1 MGGDGGTVSVPA
13 APTRPR
19 PSAAALSVPVVIGRT
34 FPVASLPRRPRPHCP
49 GDPSPSA
56 RVWLWPS
63 VSFSASWGR
72 VSLVR
77 VVRPVPSLLGGD
89 IPELRTLVQGLFSF
103 GLRRPRLPGPGW
115 QAACCEGR
123 SRPWSLFLSSTWNPL
138 SLEEA
143 QRIILGPQGSGLR
156 RFCVHLA
163 VSSRP
168 TCGTSRRRSPL
179 LPPALRPLEPPPA
192 AASLPFE
199 RPRADLIVEAP
210 PSPPRPG
217 LPARRQVFIPFSG
230 APPL

>member
-19 PSAAALSVPVVIGRT
+19 PSAAALSVPVVIGRA

-63 VSFSASWGR
+63 VSFGASWGR

-89 IPELRTLVQGLFSF
+89 IPELRTLVQGRFSF

-115 QAACCEGR
+115 QAARCEGR
-123 SRPWSLFLSSTWNPL
+123 SRPWSLSLSLSSTWNPL
-138 SLEEA
+138 SLVEA
-143 QRIILGPQGSGLR
+143 QRIIPGPQGSG
-156 RFCVHLA
+156 
-163 VSSRP
+163 
-168 TCGTSRRRSPL
+168 GYG
-179 LPPALRPLEPPPA
+179 
-192 AASLPFE
+192 ASACAWL
-199 RPRADLIVEAP
+199 
-210 PSPPRPG
+210 
-217 LPARRQVFIPFSG
+217 
-230 APPL
+230 